1 MQIHVHARTSWSPL
15 AVSFSLRLSPCR
27 LTSTCTSAL
36 LGPPSADR
44 GALVSPRGVLGRT
57 RSARTTPRPD
67 LGHAALD
74 VDVARARAPETLG
87 ACFACLGRRILG

>member
-1 MQIHVHARTSWSPL
+1 MPMLGRAGRRCCLSP
-15 AVSFSLRLSPCR
+15 SLRLSPCR
-27 LTSTCTSAL
+27 LTCTSAL

-44 GALVSPRGVLGRT
+44 GTLVSPRGVLGRT

-67 LGHAALD
+67 LGHAAID

-87 ACFACLGRRILG
+87 ACFACLVHREVCRISG